1 VPLLLYRAESCRE
14 CVVREQCTTGEV
26 RTVSRDGWEPLL
38 EAMRQK
44 LRSEERKRIYKK
56 RGYTA
61 EPFFGQI
68 KWNGRKPSMDL
79 CGSVKVGGEF
89 SLMCLVHNVKKI
101 VKEALEGT
109 VNLPGKYSRLI
120 EEAVLEYK
128 EEQQLTLAG
137 AEV

>member
-1 VPLLLYRAESCRE
+1 
-14 CVVREQCTTGEV
+14 
-26 RTVSRDGWEPLL
+26 
-38 EAMRQK
+38 
-44 LRSEERKRIYKK
+44 
-56 RGYTA
+56 
-61 EPFFGQI
+61 
-68 KWNGRKPSMDL
+68 
-79 CGSVKVGGEF
+79 
-89 SLMCLVHNVKKI
+89 MCLVHNVKKI